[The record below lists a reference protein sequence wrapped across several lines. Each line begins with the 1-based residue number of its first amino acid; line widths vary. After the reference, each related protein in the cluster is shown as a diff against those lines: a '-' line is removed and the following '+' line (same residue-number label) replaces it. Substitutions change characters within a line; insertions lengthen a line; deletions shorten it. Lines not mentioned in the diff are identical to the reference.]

1 MLLGRLLPALLLLL
15 MAGAALAYWV
25 AWRSATKA
33 YDRALYDTALAIA
46 EQVRVVAG
54 KPQLQLTPQ
63 ARAVLLVDKYDRI
76 FYAVRGAQDESL
88 DGDGGLH
95 LPDGSDRQVFE
106 SEGRAY
112 YDVRLGDE
120 AIRVAALRWDVA
132 GQPLMILAGETMVKR
147 NALVREI
154 LFGMLL
160 PELLLIVVSISV
172 VWFGVRSGLRPLA
185 VLRRELSERSPA
197 DLRPV
202 RVAAP
207 QEVESVVGGINE
219 LLARLEQALGAQRN
233 FVADAAHQLR
243 TPIAALRAQIDAAI
257 AEAPGGPAPALA
269 GVMAAAL
276 RLSRLVDQMLAL
288 ARAGPD
294 ASLVTDRV
302 SLPALAE
309 AAADAWLPKAIAR
322 NVDLGFELEPA
333 VVSGNALLLE
343 ELLANLLDNALRHA
357 PDAGSVTVACGQT
370 DGNAW
375 ISVEDSGP
383 GIPASERERVFERFY
398 QPPGTGGGNGLGLA
412 IVREIARQHG
422 GSVSAARSQRLGG
435 ARLHATFPAAGAGA

>member
-1 MLLGRLLPALLLLL
+1 
-15 MAGAALAYWV
+15 
-25 AWRSATKA
+25 
-33 YDRALYDTALAIA
+33 
-46 EQVRVVAG
+46 VRVVAG

-76 FYAVRGAQDESL
+76 FYAVRGAQGEPL

-95 LPDGSDRQVFE
+95 LPGGDDRQVFE

-112 YDVRLGDE
+112 YDARLGDE

-154 LFGMLL
+154 LLGMLL
-160 PELLLIVVSISV
+160 PELLLIIVSISV

-207 QEVESVVGGINE
+207 REVESVVGGINE

-243 TPIAALRAQIDAAI
+243 TPIAALRAQIDAAL
-257 AEAPGGPAPALA
+257 AEAPVPALE

-294 ASLVTDRV
+294 ASLVSETV
-302 SLPALAE
+302 SLPDLAE

-343 ELLANLLDNALRHA
+343 ELLGNLLDNALRHV
-357 PDAGSVTVACGQT
+357 PDAGSVTVACGQE
-370 DGNAW
+370 GGKAW
-375 ISVEDSGP
+375 LSVEDSGP

-422 GSVSAARSQRLGG
+422 GSVSAARSPRLGG
-435 ARLHATFPAAGAGA
+435 ALLRATVPAAGEAA

>member
-1 MLLGRLLPALLLLL
+1 
-15 MAGAALAYWV
+15 V
-25 AWRSATKA
+25 AWGSATKA

-46 EQVRVVAG
+46 EQVRVVSG
-54 KPQLQLTPQ
+54 KPQLQLTSQ

-76 FYAVRGAQDESL
+76 FYAVRGAQGEPL
-88 DGDGGLH
+88 DGDAGLLLPGG
-95 LPDGSDRQVFE
+95 GDRQVFE

-112 YDVRLGDE
+112 YDARLGDE

-154 LFGMLL
+154 LLGMLL

-172 VWFGVRSGLRPLA
+172 VWFGVRSGLSPLT
-185 VLRRELSERSPA
+185 VLRRELSERTPA

-202 RVAAP
+202 RVAVP

-243 TPIAALRAQIDAAI
+243 TPIAALRAQIEAAV
-257 AEAPGGPAPALA
+257 AEGPREPSPALV

-276 RLSRLVDQMLAL
+276 RLSRLVDQMLVL

-294 ASLVTDRV
+294 SSLVTDRV
-302 SLPALAE
+302 SLPDLAE
-309 AAADAWLPKAIAR
+309 AAAEVWLPRAIAR
-322 NVDLGFELEPA
+322 NVDLGFELAPA

-343 ELLANLLDNALRHA
+343 ELLANLLDNALRHV
-357 PDAGSVTVACGQT
+357 PEAGSVTVACGQE
-370 DGNAW
+370 DGSAW
-375 ISVEDSGP
+375 LSVEDSGP
-383 GIPASERERVFERFY
+383 GIPQSERERVFERFY
-398 QPPGTGGGNGLGLA
+398 QPPGSGGGNGLGLA

-422 GSVSAARSQRLGG
+422 GSVSASRSQRLGG
-435 ARLHATFPAAGAGA
+435 ARLRACFPAAGAGA